1 MNRNKAIVRL
11 PQNASLDAGN
21 VAELRS
27 AANIYLTTPKQGQ
40 IGRRFASSSDYIKW
54 KKAASL
60 AGSLPDPILP
70 PQTNVI
76 TQLQTSGC

>member
-1 MNRNKAIVRL
+1 MATNKAIVRL
-11 PQNASLDAGN
+11 PQNAALDSGN
-21 VAELRS
+21 VMELRA

-40 IGRRFASSSDYIKW
+40 VGRRFASSSDYIKW

-60 AGSLPDPILP
+60 AGSLPSTVLP

-76 TQLQTSGC
+76 TQLQNAGC